1 MNEKTQWMLFGIIA
15 VVAIGGLVFSINAET
30 TGSVAKS
37 GKYPYPGTYRM
48 IPQDNPCSI
57 LSCSF
62 AYPVGKDEFG
72 NTICQCPQHSEPY
85 FRIAGERTR

>member
-1 MNEKTQWMLFGIIA
+1 MNEKTQMAFFGIVALI
-15 VVAIGGLVFSINAET
+15 AIGGLLLAIDGGT
-30 TGSVAKS
+30 TGNVAKS

-57 LSCSF
+57 LSCER
-62 AYPVGKDEFG
+62 AYPVGDDGFG

-85 FRIAGERTR
+85 FKISGVRTR